1 MDDTFLSEKNRLN
14 FEMFL
19 PDRKFFLRE
28 IFLISV
34 SVLSG
39 AMAAFFMHVLYDAD
53 LLLAPWSTIIIAMVL
68 SLIWAI
74 ITITLLYLAQHFY
87 EKYELKIKEFIE
99 TLLNVNKK
107 EEEGK
112 IAGAGQGTE
121 KKP

>member
-1 MDDTFLSEKNRLN
+1 
-14 FEMFL
+14 MFL

-39 AMAAFFMHVLYDAD
+39 AMAAFFMHVLYDAN
-53 LLLAPWSTIIIAMVL
+53 LFLAPWSTIIISMVL

-74 ITITLLYLAQHFY
+74 MTITLLYLAQFIY
-87 EKYELKIKEFIE
+87 EKYELKLKELIE
-99 TLLNVNKK
+99 KLLNMNKTD
-107 EEEGK
+107 EEGK

>member
-1 MDDTFLSEKNRLN
+1 
-14 FEMFL
+14 MFL